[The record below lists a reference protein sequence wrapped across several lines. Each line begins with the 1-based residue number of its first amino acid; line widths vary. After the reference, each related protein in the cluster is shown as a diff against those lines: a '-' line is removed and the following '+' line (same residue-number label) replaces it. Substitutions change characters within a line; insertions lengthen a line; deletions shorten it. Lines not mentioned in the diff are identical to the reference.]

1 VADLEEMS
9 RTFDRKPICH
19 TLADVAASIEN
30 RPLSA
35 ESAEDQLL
43 TEQIVRQLVAANV
56 ATEAQMSDEILKVR
70 HMM

>member
-1 VADLEEMS
+1 
-9 RTFDRKPICH
+9 
-19 TLADVAASIEN
+19 
-30 RPLSA
+30 LSA